1 VALPFARNLTR
12 LRLRRIFALAKL
24 SFKEAVRRRAL
35 YASSGLLLV
44 FLFGSWFIDTKP
56 ADQVRTYVQ
65 VVFWSMTFLLLF
77 TSVLLASFSI
87 PNDIKQQTIHTIVT
101 KPVER
106 FEVLLGRFL
115 GFLTLMTLVLL
126 LMTAVSLLYV
136 LRGIKQEAAEESLK
150 ARVPLYGELRFE
162 NTGDEKKATNV
173 GREWDY
179 RSYITGSQKGQPPQI
194 ARWDFRT

>member
-1 VALPFARNLTR
+1 
-12 LRLRRIFALAKL
+12 
-24 SFKEAVRRRAL
+24 
-35 YASSGLLLV
+35 
-44 FLFGSWFIDTKP
+44 
-56 ADQVRTYVQ
+56 Q

-77 TSVLLASFSI
+77 TTVLLASFSI

-150 ARVPLYGELRFE
+150 ARVPRYGELRFE
-162 NTGDEKKATNV
+162 NTRSAGGDETK
-173 GREWDY
+173 
-179 RSYITGSQKGQPPQI
+179 
-194 ARWDFRT
+194 